1 MPEQPLLG
9 EIAIYPY
16 NFPPKGW
23 AYCIGQYVPI
33 TDNPALFSLI
43 GTTFG
48 GDGRS
53 NFRLPDL
60 RGRTPVGIGTGPGLN
75 PIDWGEYGGAEFVT
89 LDISKMPA
97 HTHAAAVAISPSSH
111 SHTATLYGEA
121 VDATSQNPSG
131 KMLAK
136 PTNSDN
142 SVKTYVPPDPKENKE
157 MMSESIIVADT
168 ALSASAQIQDTGGN
182 AAFGIRNPYL
192 GLCYCISL
200 DGIFPS
206 RN

>member
-1 MPEQPLLG
+1 MPVDPLIG

-16 NFPPKGW
+16 NFPPKWW
-23 AYCIGQYVPI
+23 AYCEGQYI
-33 TDNPALFSLI
+33 TISNNTALFSLI
-43 GTTFG
+43 GITFG
-48 GDGRS
+48 GDGRT

-60 RGRTPVGIGTGPGLN
+60 RGRTPVGIGTGLGLI
-75 PIDWGEYGGAEFVT
+75 PIRWGEYGGVESVT

-157 MMSESIIVADT
+157 MMSESIIVTDT

-182 AAFGIRNPYL
+182 AAFGIRNPYV
-192 GLCYCISL
+192 GLNYCIAMA
-200 DGIFPS
+200 GAYPS